1 MKLDFVEKIIL
12 VVFLLLLFSML
23 TACGGGKEW
32 TQCSPCEEG
41 CEEQP
46 LVNTPELEA
55 L

>member
-1 MKLDFVEKIIL
+1 MKPDLGEKIIL
-12 VVFLLLLFSML
+12 IAFLLLLLAML

-32 TQCSPCEEG
+32 TQCSPCDEG